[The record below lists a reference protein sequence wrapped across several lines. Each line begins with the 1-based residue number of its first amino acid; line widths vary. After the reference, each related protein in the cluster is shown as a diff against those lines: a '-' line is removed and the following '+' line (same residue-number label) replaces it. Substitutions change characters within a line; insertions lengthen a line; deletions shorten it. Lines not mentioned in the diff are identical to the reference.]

1 LLFQLSILVQSHK
14 CYHKTR
20 SMELLMELKVLL
32 MLPLIVAD
40 AEPGPVPNMSFSYQ
54 VRTHRTPAPSRLD
67 VIKAPLLKYG
77 PSWLSHPEI
86 QHHCRLILLSS
97 FFCTFGVGKLYNV
110 CVFVLL
116 LMSFLSSPLRLAHAV
131 LLIVGVYILSAPPH
145 PNFSAIFIVGG
156 VIIFIPGSE
165 ILTANF
171 GSSIGK
177 VGLSATHFEKSQ
189 KTDKNRL
196 KTG

>member
-1 LLFQLSILVQSHK
+1 PQMLSQDSQYGTVNGAQGSSDAAIDRIVCDMPGTSHSSAA
-14 CYHKTR
+14 R
-20 SMELLMELKVLL
+20 DD
-32 MLPLIVAD
+32 AD

-97 FFCTFGVGKLYNV
+97 FFCTFGV
-110 CVFVLL
+110 
-116 LMSFLSSPLRLAHAV
+116 V

-156 VIIFIPGSE
+156 VIIFIPGIYHLVYVLRAYHGHEGYSFQDLP
-165 ILTANF
+165 IM
-171 GSSIGK
+171 
-177 VGLSATHFEKSQ
+177 
-189 KTDKNRL
+189 D
-196 KTG
+196 

>member
-97 FFCTFGVGKLYNV
+97 FFCTFGV
-110 CVFVLL
+110 
-116 LMSFLSSPLRLAHAV
+116 V

-156 VIIFIPGSE
+156 VIIFIPGIYHLVYVLRAYHGHEGYSFQDLP
-165 ILTANF
+165 IM
-171 GSSIGK
+171 
-177 VGLSATHFEKSQ
+177 
-189 KTDKNRL
+189 D
-196 KTG
+196 